1 MKAILAI
8 VLQLVGILILALTVG
23 VWATVGVFVFVW
35 GYGIQQMWEKE
46 VK

>member
-1 MKAILAI
+1 MTAILAI
-8 VLQLVGILILALTVG
+8 IFQLAGLLTLTLTIG

-35 GYGIQQMWEKE
+35 GYGIQQMWEKR